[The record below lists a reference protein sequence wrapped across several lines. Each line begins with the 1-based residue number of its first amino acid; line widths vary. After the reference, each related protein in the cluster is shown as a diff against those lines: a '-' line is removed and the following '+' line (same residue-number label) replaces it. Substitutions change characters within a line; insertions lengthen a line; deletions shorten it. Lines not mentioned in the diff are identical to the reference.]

1 MQRLIRELDGPQRYK
16 LLSSLV
22 VPRPISFVT
31 TVSAAGVVNAAPYS
45 FFNVFS
51 EDPPLV
57 VIGIGRR
64 SDGTLKDTALNIE
77 ANGDFVV
84 NLVDE
89 GIAHAM
95 NVAATDFPPD
105 QSEIDPAGLD
115 LVASSLVAPPR
126 LAQAPAALE
135 CRNHTT
141 LLVATDRRLV
151 VGEVLAVHTRPGLV
165 DPATLRL
172 DLDAYRPVGR
182 LFANLYCRTRDTFE
196 LVRMSYADWLRQSK
210 GR

>member
-1 MQRLIRELDGPQRYK
+1 MRHLMAELSGQERYK

-31 TVSAAGVVNAAPYS
+31 TVNEHGIVNAAPYS

-64 SDGTLKDTALNIE
+64 SDGSLKDTALNIE
-77 ANGDFVV
+77 ANGEFVV

-105 QSEIDPAGLD
+105 ESEIDPAGLD
-115 LVASSLVAPPR
+115 LSASSLVAPPR
-126 LAQAPAALE
+126 IAQAPAALE
-135 CRNHTT
+135 CKNHTT

-151 VGEVLAVHTRPGLV
+151 VGEVLAVHTREGLI
-165 DPATLRL
+165 DPSNLRL
-172 DLDAYRPVGR
+172 DLEAYKPVGR

-196 LVRMSYADWLRQSK
+196 LVRLSYADWLKENKER
-210 GR
+210 

>member
-1 MQRLIRELDGPQRYK
+1 MQHLMNELDGAQRYK

-31 TVSAAGVVNAAPYS
+31 TVNAAGLVNAAPYS

-77 ANGDFVV
+77 ANGEFVV

-89 GIAHAM
+89 GIATAM

-105 QSEIDPAGLD
+105 QSEIDPAGLS
-115 LVASSLVAPPR
+115 LTASSLVAPPR
-126 LAQAPAALE
+126 LAEAPAALE

-141 LLVATDRRLV
+141 LIVATDRRLV
-151 VGEVLAVHTRPGLV
+151 VGEVLAVHTRPGLI
-165 DPATLRL
+165 DPANLRL

-196 LVRMSYADWLRQSK
+196 LVRMSYADWLRRN
-210 GR
+210 GER

>member
-1 MQRLIRELDGPQRYK
+1 MQRLMRELDGPQRYK

-22 VPRPISFVT
+22 VSRPISFVT
-31 TVSAAGVVNAAPYS
+31 TVNAAGVVNAAPYS

>member
-1 MQRLIRELDGPQRYK
+1 MQHLMAELSGPLRYK

-31 TVSAAGVVNAAPYS
+31 TVNAERVVNAAPYS

-77 ANGDFVV
+77 ANGEFVV

-89 GIAHAM
+89 GIATAM

-115 LVASSLVAPPR
+115 LVPSSLVAPPR
-126 LAQAPAALE
+126 IAQAPAALE

-151 VGEVLAVHTRPGLV
+151 VGEVLAVHTKEGLV
-165 DPATLRL
+165 DPANLRL
-172 DLDAYRPVGR
+172 NFDAYQPVGR
-182 LFANLYCRTRDTFE
+182 LFANLYCRTKDTFE
-196 LVRMSYADWLRQSK
+196 LVRMSYADWLKENKER
-210 GR
+210 

>member
-1 MQRLIRELDGPQRYK
+1 MQRHMAELAPEQRYK

-31 TVSAAGVVNAAPYS
+31 TVNGAGLVNAAPYS

-64 SDGTLKDTALNIE
+64 SDGSLKDTALNIE
-77 ANGDFVV
+77 GNGEFVV

-89 GIAHAM
+89 ATAEAM

-105 QSEIDPAGLD
+105 QSEIDPSGLS
-115 LVASSLVAPPR
+115 LTASSMVEPPR
-126 LAQAPAALE
+126 ITQAPAALE

-141 LLVATDRRLV
+141 LIVATDRRLV
-151 VGEVLAVHTRPGLV
+151 VGEVLSVHTREGLV
-165 DPATLRL
+165 DPTTLRL
-172 DLDAYRPVGR
+172 NFAAYQPVGR

-196 LVRMSYADWLRQSK
+196 LVRMSYDDWIKKNAAR
-210 GR
+210 

>member
-1 MQRLIRELDGPQRYK
+1 MQHLMAELEGPQRYK

-31 TVSAAGVVNAAPYS
+31 TVNAAGIVNAAPYS

-77 ANGDFVV
+77 ANGEFVV

-89 GIAHAM
+89 PIAAAM
-95 NVAATDFPPD
+95 NVAATDFPAD
-105 QSEIDPAGLD
+105 QSEIDPAGLG
-115 LVASSLVAPPR
+115 LEPSSLVGPPR
-126 LAQAPAALE
+126 IREAPAALE

-151 VGEVLAVHTRPGLV
+151 VGEVLAVHTRDGLV
-165 DPATLRL
+165 DPLTLRL
-172 DLDAYRPVGR
+172 DLAAYRPVGR
-182 LFANLYCRTRDTFE
+182 LFANLYCRTRETFE
-196 LVRMSYADWLRQSK
+196 LVRESYADWLKRN
-210 GR
+210 GER

>member
-1 MQRLIRELDGPQRYK
+1 MRHLMSELDGQQRYK

-31 TVSAAGVVNAAPYS
+31 TINDKGVVNAAPYS

-77 ANGDFVV
+77 ANGEFVV

-126 LAQAPAALE
+126 IAQAPAALE
-135 CRNHTT
+135 CKNHTT

-151 VGEVLAVHTRPGLV
+151 VGEVLAVHTRDGLI
-165 DPATLRL
+165 DPANLRL
-172 DLDAYRPVGR
+172 DFEAYRPVGR

-196 LVRMSYADWLRQSK
+196 LVRMSYADWLKQNKKR
-210 GR
+210 

>member
-1 MQRLIRELDGPQRYK
+1 MQHLMNELDGPQRYK
-16 LLSSLV
+16 LLASLV

-31 TVSAAGVVNAAPYS
+31 TVNAAGLVNAAPYS

-89 GIAHAM
+89 GIATAM

-105 QSEIDPAGLD
+105 QSEIDPAGLT
-115 LVASSLVAPPR
+115 LVPSSLVAPPR
-126 LAQAPAALE
+126 IAEAPAALE

-151 VGEVLAVHTRPGLV
+151 VGEVLAVHTRPGLI
-165 DPATLRL
+165 DPGNLRL
-172 DLDAYRPVGR
+172 DLDAYKPVGR

-196 LVRMSYADWLRQSK
+196 LVRMSYGDWLKQNKER
-210 GR
+210 

>member
-1 MQRLIRELDGPQRYK
+1 MRHLMAELSGQERYK

-31 TVSAAGVVNAAPYS
+31 TVNEHGIVNAAPYS

-64 SDGTLKDTALNIE
+64 SDGSLKDTALNIE
-77 ANGDFVV
+77 ANGEFVV

-105 QSEIDPAGLD
+105 ESEIDPAGLD
-115 LVASSLVAPPR
+115 LSASSLVAPPR
-126 LAQAPAALE
+126 IAQAPAALE
-135 CRNHTT
+135 CKNHTT

-151 VGEVLAVHTRPGLV
+151 VGEVLAVHTREGLI
-165 DPATLRL
+165 DPSNLRL
-172 DLDAYRPVGR
+172 DLEAYKPVGR

-196 LVRMSYADWLRQSK
+196 LVRLSYADWLRQNK
-210 GR
+210 ER

>member
-1 MQRLIRELDGPQRYK
+1 MQHLMAGLGGPERYK
-16 LLSSLV
+16 LLSALV

-31 TVSAAGVVNAAPYS
+31 TVNEQGIVNAAPYS

-77 ANGDFVV
+77 ANGEFVV

-105 QSEIDPAGLD
+105 QSEIDHADLD
-115 LVASSLVAPPR
+115 LVPSALVAPPR
-126 LAQAPAALE
+126 IRQAPAALE

-151 VGEVLAVHTRPGLV
+151 VGEVLAVHTQDGLV

-172 DLDAYRPVGR
+172 DLDAYKPVGR

-196 LVRMSYADWLRQSK
+196 LVRMSYADWLRQNK

>member
-1 MQRLIRELDGPQRYK
+1 MRHLMRELDGQQRYK
-16 LLSSLV
+16 LLSALV

-31 TVSAAGVVNAAPYS
+31 TINAAGVVNAAPYS

-64 SDGTLKDTALNIE
+64 ADGTLKDTALNIE

-95 NVAATDFPPD
+95 NIAATDFPPD

-126 LAQAPAALE
+126 IAQAPAALE

-151 VGEVLAVHTRPGLV
+151 VGEVLAAHTRDGLV
-165 DPATLRL
+165 DPTNLRL
-172 DLDAYRPVGR
+172 DFAAYRPVGR

-196 LVRMSYADWLRQSK
+196 LVRMSYADWLRQNK
-210 GR
+210 ER

>member
-1 MQRLIRELDGPQRYK
+1 MQRHMAELAPQQRYK

-31 TVSAAGVVNAAPYS
+31 TVNEAGLVNAAPYS

-64 SDGTLKDTALNIE
+64 SDGSLKDTAVNIE
-77 ANGDFVV
+77 ANGEFVV

-89 GIAHAM
+89 ATAEAM

-105 QSEIDPAGLD
+105 QSEIDPAGLS
-115 LVASSLVAPPR
+115 LTPSSTVRPPR
-126 LAQAPAALE
+126 LTQAPAALE

-141 LLVATDRRLV
+141 LIVATDRRLV
-151 VGEVLAVHTRPGLV
+151 VGEVLSVHTRDGLV
-165 DPATLRL
+165 DPTTLRL
-172 DLDAYRPVGR
+172 DFAAYKPVGR
-182 LFANLYCRTRDTFE
+182 LFANLYCRTAETFE
-196 LVRMSYADWLRQSK
+196 LVRMSYGDWLRRN
-210 GR
+210 GER

>member
-1 MQRLIRELDGPQRYK
+1 MQHLMSELSGPLRYK

-31 TVSAAGVVNAAPYS
+31 TVNEKGVVNAAPYS

-64 SDGTLKDTALNIE
+64 ADGSLKDTALNIE
-77 ANGDFVV
+77 ANGEFVV

-89 GIAHAM
+89 GVATAM

-115 LVASSLVAPPR
+115 LVPSSLVAPPR
-126 LAQAPAALE
+126 IAQAPAALE

-151 VGEVLAVHTRPGLV
+151 VGEVLAVHTREGLV
-165 DPATLRL
+165 DPGNLRL

-196 LVRMSYADWLRQSK
+196 LVRMSYGDWLKQNKER
-210 GR
+210 

>member
-1 MQRLIRELDGPQRYK
+1 MRHLMSELDGQQRYK

-31 TVSAAGVVNAAPYS
+31 TINDKGVVNAAPYS

-77 ANGDFVV
+77 ANGEFVV

-115 LVASSLVAPPR
+115 LVASTLVAPPR
-126 LAQAPAALE
+126 IAQAPAALE
-135 CRNHTT
+135 CKNHTT

-151 VGEVLAVHTRPGLV
+151 VGEVLAVHTRDGLI
-165 DPATLRL
+165 DPANLRL
-172 DLDAYRPVGR
+172 DFEAYRPVGR

-196 LVRMSYADWLRQSK
+196 LVRMSYADWLKQNKKR
-210 GR
+210 

>member
-1 MQRLIRELDGPQRYK
+1 MQHLMSELSGPERYK
-16 LLSSLV
+16 LLSALV

-31 TVSAAGVVNAAPYS
+31 TVNEKGVVNAAPYS

-51 EDPPLV
+51 EDPALV

-64 SDGTLKDTALNIE
+64 SDGSLKDTALNIE
-77 ANGDFVV
+77 ANGEFVV

-115 LVASSLVAPPR
+115 LVPSTQVAPPR
-126 LAQAPAALE
+126 IAQAPAALE
-135 CRNHTT
+135 CKNHTT

-151 VGEVLAVHTRPGLV
+151 VGEVMAVHTRSGLV
-165 DPATLRL
+165 DPGNLRL

-196 LVRMSYADWLRQSK
+196 LVRMSYADWLKQNKER
-210 GR
+210 

>member
-1 MQRLIRELDGPQRYK
+1 MQHSMAELDGPQRYK

-31 TVSAAGVVNAAPYS
+31 TINDKGVVNAAPYS

-64 SDGTLKDTALNIE
+64 TDGTLKDTALNIE
-77 ANGDFVV
+77 ANGEFVV

-95 NVAATDFPPD
+95 NIAATDFPPD

-115 LVASSLVAPPR
+115 LVASSMITPPR
-126 LAQAPAALE
+126 IAQAPAALE

-151 VGEVLAVHTRPGLV
+151 VGEVLAVHTKPGLI
-165 DPATLRL
+165 DPANLRL

-196 LVRMSYADWLRQSK
+196 LVRMSYVDWLKR
-210 GR
+210 REER

>member
-1 MQRLIRELDGPQRYK
+1 MQHLMAGLGGPERYK
-16 LLSSLV
+16 LLSALV

-31 TVSAAGVVNAAPYS
+31 TVNEQGVVNAAPYS

-64 SDGTLKDTALNIE
+64 SDGSLKDTALNIE
-77 ANGDFVV
+77 ANGEFVV

-105 QSEIDPAGLD
+105 QSEIDHADLD
-115 LVASSLVAPPR
+115 LVPSSLVAPPR
-126 LAQAPAALE
+126 IREAPAALE

-151 VGEVLAVHTRPGLV
+151 VGEVLAVHTQDGLV

-196 LVRMSYADWLRQSK
+196 LVRMSYADWLRQNK
-210 GR
+210 ER

>member
-1 MQRLIRELDGPQRYK
+1 MQHLMSELSGSQRYK

-31 TVSAAGVVNAAPYS
+31 TVNDRGIVNAAPYS

-64 SDGTLKDTALNIE
+64 ADGSLKDTALNIE
-77 ANGDFVV
+77 ANGEFVV

-95 NVAATDFPPD
+95 NVAATDFPPEE
-105 QSEIDPAGLD
+105 SEIDPAGLD
-115 LVASSLVAPPR
+115 LVPSSLVAPPR
-126 LAQAPAALE
+126 IAQAPAALE

-151 VGEVLAVHTRPGLV
+151 VGEVLAVHTREGLIDPGN
-165 DPATLRL
+165 LRL
-172 DLDAYRPVGR
+172 NLDAYKPVGR
-182 LFANLYCRTRDTFE
+182 LFANLYCRTKDTFE

-210 GR
+210 ER

>member
-1 MQRLIRELDGPQRYK
+1 MRHLMSELGGQERYK
-16 LLSSLV
+16 LLSSLI

-31 TVSAAGVVNAAPYS
+31 TLNAEGVVNAAPYS

-77 ANGDFVV
+77 ANGEFVV

-89 GIAHAM
+89 GIATAM
-95 NVAATDFPPD
+95 NVAATDFPPE

-115 LVASSLVAPPR
+115 LVPSSLVAPPR
-126 LAQAPAALE
+126 IAQAPAALE

-151 VGEVLAVHTRPGLV
+151 VGEVLAVHTKPGLV
-165 DPATLRL
+165 DPANLRL

-196 LVRMSYADWLRQSK
+196 LVRMSYADWLRQNK
-210 GR
+210 ER

>member
-1 MQRLIRELDGPQRYK
+1 MQHLMSELSGPLRYK
-16 LLSSLV
+16 LLSALV

-31 TVSAAGVVNAAPYS
+31 TVNEKGVVNAAPYS

-89 GIAHAM
+89 AIATAM

-126 LAQAPAALE
+126 IAQAPAALE

-151 VGEVLAVHTRPGLV
+151 VGEVLAVHTREGLV
-165 DPATLRL
+165 DPGNLRL
-172 DLDAYRPVGR
+172 NLDAYRPVGR
-182 LFANLYCRTRDTFE
+182 LFANLYCRTKDTFE
-196 LVRMSYADWLRQSK
+196 LVRMSYADWLKQNKER
-210 GR
+210 

>member
-1 MQRLIRELDGPQRYK
+1 MQHLMNELDGPQRYK
-16 LLSSLV
+16 LLSSLI

-31 TVSAAGVVNAAPYS
+31 TVNDAGLVNAAPYS

-64 SDGTLKDTALNIE
+64 GDGTLKDTALNIE
-77 ANGDFVV
+77 ANGAFVV

-89 GIAHAM
+89 EIAQAM

-115 LVASSLVAPPR
+115 LIASSLVAPPR
-126 LAQAPAALE
+126 IAQAPAALE

-165 DPATLRL
+165 DATTLRL

-182 LFANLYCRTRDTFE
+182 MFANLYCRTRDRFE
-196 LVRMSYADWLRQSK
+196 LVRVSYADWLKQQRE
-210 GR
+210 R

>member
-1 MQRLIRELDGPQRYK
+1 MQHLMTELSGAERYK
-16 LLSSLV
+16 LLSALV

-31 TVSAAGVVNAAPYS
+31 TVNARGVVNAAPYS

-89 GIAHAM
+89 GIATAM
-95 NVAATDFPPD
+95 NVAATDFPPG

-115 LVASSLVAPPR
+115 LVPSSLITPPR
-126 LAQAPAALE
+126 IARAPAALE

-151 VGEVLAVHTRPGLV
+151 VGEVLAVHTREGLV
-165 DPATLRL
+165 DPANLRL
-172 DLDAYRPVGR
+172 NLDAYRPVGR

-196 LVRMSYADWLRQSK
+196 LVRMSYADWLKQNKER
-210 GR
+210 

>member
-1 MQRLIRELDGPQRYK
+1 MQRHMAELEPAQRYK

-31 TVSAAGVVNAAPYS
+31 TLNEAGIVNAAPYS

-64 SDGTLKDTALNIE
+64 ADGSLKDTAVNIE
-77 ANGDFVV
+77 ANGELVV

-89 GIAHAM
+89 ATAAAM

-105 QSEIDPAGLD
+105 QSEIDPAGLE
-115 LVASSLVAPPR
+115 LVPSSLVRPPR
-126 LAQAPAALE
+126 IAQAPAALE
-135 CRNHTT
+135 CKNHTT
-141 LLVATDRRLV
+141 LIVATDRRLV
-151 VGEVLAVHTRPGLV
+151 IGEVLSVHTRGGLV
-165 DPATLRL
+165 DPTTLRL
-172 DLDAYRPVGR
+172 DFAAYQPVGR

-196 LVRMSYADWLRQSK
+196 LVRMSYGDWLKKNGER
-210 GR
+210 

>member
-1 MQRLIRELDGPQRYK
+1 MRHLMAELSGQERYK

-31 TVSAAGVVNAAPYS
+31 TVNEHGIVNAAPYS

-64 SDGTLKDTALNIE
+64 SDGSLKDTALNIE
-77 ANGDFVV
+77 ANGEFVV

-105 QSEIDPAGLD
+105 ESEIDPAGLD
-115 LVASSLVAPPR
+115 LSASSLVAPPR
-126 LAQAPAALE
+126 IAQAPAALE
-135 CRNHTT
+135 CKNHTT

-151 VGEVLAVHTRPGLV
+151 VGEVLAVHTREGLV
-165 DPATLRL
+165 DPDNLRL
-172 DLDAYRPVGR
+172 NLDAYEPVGR

-196 LVRMSYADWLRQSK
+196 LVRLSYADWLRQNK
-210 GR
+210 ER

>member
-1 MQRLIRELDGPQRYK
+1 MRHLMSELAGEQRYK

-31 TVSAAGVVNAAPYS
+31 TVNKAGLVNAAPYS

-64 SDGTLKDTALNIE
+64 SDGSLKDTALNIE
-77 ANGDFVV
+77 ANGEFVV

-105 QSEIDPAGLD
+105 QSEIDPAGLN
-115 LVASSLVAPPR
+115 LTASSLVAPPR
-126 LAQAPAALE
+126 IAEAPAALE

-165 DPATLRL
+165 DPGNLRL

-196 LVRMSYADWLRQSK
+196 LVRMSYADWLRKSK
-210 GR
+210 ER

>member
-1 MQRLIRELDGPQRYK
+1 MQHLMSELSGPERYK
-16 LLSSLV
+16 LLSALV

-31 TVSAAGVVNAAPYS
+31 TVNEKGVVNAAPYS

-51 EDPPLV
+51 EDPALV

-64 SDGTLKDTALNIE
+64 SDGSLKDTALNIE
-77 ANGDFVV
+77 ANGEFVV

-115 LVASSLVAPPR
+115 LVPSTQVAPPR
-126 LAQAPAALE
+126 IAQAPAALE
-135 CRNHTT
+135 CKNHTT

-151 VGEVLAVHTRPGLV
+151 VGEVMAVHTRSGLV
-165 DPATLRL
+165 DPGNLRL

-196 LVRMSYADWLRQSK
+196 LVRMSYADWLKQNRE
-210 GR
+210 R

>member
-1 MQRLIRELDGPQRYK
+1 MRHLMSELAGEQRYK

-31 TVSAAGVVNAAPYS
+31 TVNAAGLVNAAPYS

-77 ANGDFVV
+77 ANGEFVV

-95 NVAATDFPPD
+95 NVAATDFPAD
-105 QSEIDPAGLD
+105 QSEIDPAGLN
-115 LVASSLVAPPR
+115 LTASSLVAPPR
-126 LAQAPAALE
+126 IAEAPAALE

-151 VGEVLAVHTRPGLV
+151 VGEVLAVHTRQGLV
-165 DPATLRL
+165 DPVTLRL

-196 LVRMSYADWLRQSK
+196 LIRMSYADWLRQS
-210 GR
+210 RER

>member
-1 MQRLIRELDGPQRYK
+1 MQHLMSELSGAQRYK

-22 VPRPISFVT
+22 VPRPISFIT
-31 TVSAAGVVNAAPYS
+31 TVNDRGVVNAAPYS

-95 NVAATDFPPD
+95 NIAATDFPPE

-115 LVASSLVAPPR
+115 LVPSSLVTPPR
-126 LAQAPAALE
+126 IAQAPAALE

-151 VGEVLAVHTRPGLV
+151 VGEVLTVHTKEGLV
-165 DPATLRL
+165 DPANLRL
-172 DLDAYRPVGR
+172 NLDAYRPVGR

-196 LVRMSYADWLRQSK
+196 LVRMSYGDWLRQNK
-210 GR
+210 ER